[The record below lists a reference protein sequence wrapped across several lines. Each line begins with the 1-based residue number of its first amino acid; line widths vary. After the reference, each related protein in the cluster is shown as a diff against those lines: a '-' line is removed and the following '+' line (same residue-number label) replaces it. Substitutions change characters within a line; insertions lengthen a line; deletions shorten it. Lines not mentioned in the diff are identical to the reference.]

1 MALMLEIKKLE
12 KGMVEIKGEIESE
25 VFESFRDKA
34 LKHLGEHVKVDG
46 FRPGHI
52 PANVVEKNVGEMAV
66 LEEMAQMA
74 LSKQYPKILE
84 ENKIDAIGY
93 PRINITKLAKGNPL
107 GFTITVA
114 TLPEIKLA
122 DYKSIAKD
130 FNKTEVKV
138 EVTDAEIEGV
148 MKNVKM
154 MKAKEDAKGAEIPAD
169 APLPELDDKYIKKL
183 GGFDDLADFKTKI
196 TENIRGEKE
205 FRAKDKRRLEIIEK
219 IIEKTPIDVPDVLVD
234 SEIAKM
240 QSKMKAD
247 IEGMGMKYDDYMKN
261 LGKTPEDMKKDW
273 RENAEKRAKL
283 QLVVAEIAKAEKIK
297 APSESVNEEVKKVMS
312 TYDDVD
318 ENNARAYIESVLENE
333 EVMKFLESQK

>member
-1 MALMLEIKKLE
+1 MTEINKLE
-12 KGMVEIKGEIESE
+12 KGMVEIKGEIEME
-25 VFESFRDKA
+25 IFESFRDKA

-52 PANVVEKNVGEMAV
+52 PANVVEKNVGEMAI

-122 DYKSIAKD
+122 DYKSIAKEL
-130 FNKTEVKV
+130 NKEEIKI
-138 EVTDAEIEGV
+138 EVTDAELEGV
-148 MKNVKM
+148 IKNVQT
-154 MKAKEDAKGAEIPAD
+154 MKQKEDAKGAEIPEGT
-169 APLPELDDKYIKKL
+169 PLPDLDDEYVKKL
-183 GGFDDLADFKTKI
+183 GGFENLSDFKAKVK
-196 TENIRGEKE
+196 ENMRSEKE
-205 FRAKDKRRLEIIEK
+205 FRAKDKLRLSIIEK
-219 IIEKTPIDVPDVLVD
+219 IIEGTPMEVPDVLID

-240 QSKMKAD
+240 EAKMKAD
-247 IEGMGMKYDDYMKN
+247 IEAMGMKYDDYVKN
-261 LGKTPEDMKKDW
+261 IGKSPEDMKKDW
-273 RENAEKRAKL
+273 RANAEKRAKL
-283 QLVVAEIAKAEKIK
+283 QLVVAEIAKAENIK
-297 APSESVNEEVKKVMS
+297 APAEAVEAEVKKVMLA
-312 TYDDVD
+312 YDDVD

-333 EVMKFLESQK
+333 EVMKFLEGQK

>member
-1 MALMLEIKKLE
+1 MVEIKKLD
-12 KGMVEIKGEIESE
+12 KGMVEIKGEIEADI
-25 VFESFRDKA
+25 FESFRAVA
-34 LKHLGEHVKVDG
+34 LKNLGEHIKVDG

-52 PANVVEKNVGEMAV
+52 PANVVEKNVNEMAI

-74 LSKQYPKILE
+74 LSKQYPKILAD
-84 ENKIDAIGY
+84 NKIDAIGY

-107 GFTITVA
+107 GFSIVIA

-130 FNKTEVKV
+130 SNKDEAKIEVG
-138 EVTDAEIEGV
+138 DAELEAVI
-148 MKNVKM
+148 KNVRM
-154 MKAKEDAKGAEIPAD
+154 MKQKEEAKGAEIPAD
-169 APLPELDDKYIKKL
+169 APLPDLDDEYVKKL
-183 GGFDDLADFKTKI
+183 GGFEDLADFKIKI
-196 TENIRGEKE
+196 SENIRSEKE

-219 IIEKTPIDVPDVLVD
+219 IIEKTPIDVPEVLID
-234 SEIAKM
+234 SEIMKM
-240 QSKMKAD
+240 ESKMKAD
-247 IEGMGMKYDDYMKN
+247 IEGVGLKYDDYMKN

-283 QLVVAEIAKAEKIK
+283 QLVVAEIAKAENLK
-297 APSESVNEEVKKVMS
+297 APKEAVEAEVKKVMEN
-312 TYDDVD
+312 YKDVD

>member
-1 MALMLEIKKLE
+1 MLEIKKLE
-12 KGMVEIKGEIESE
+12 KGMVEIKGEIDAD
-25 VFESFRDKA
+25 VFESFRERA

-46 FRPGHI
+46 FRPGHT

-74 LSKQYPKILE
+74 LSKSYPQILID
-84 ENKIDAIGY
+84 NKIDAIGY

-107 GFTITVA
+107 GYTITVA

-122 DYKSIAKD
+122 DYKSIAKEL
-130 FNKTEVKV
+130 NKEEIKIEVS
-138 EVTDAEIEGV
+138 DAELEGV
-148 MKNVKM
+148 IKNVQT
-154 MKAKEDAKGAEIPAD
+154 MKQKEDAKGAEIPEG
-169 APLPELDDKYIKKL
+169 APLTELDDEYVKKL
-183 GGFDDLADFKTKI
+183 GGFENLSDFKAKVK
-196 TENIRGEKE
+196 ENMRSEKE
-205 FRAKDKRRLEIIEK
+205 FRAKDKRRLSIIEK
-219 IIEKTPIDVPDVLVD
+219 IIEGTPMEVPDVLID

-240 QSKMKAD
+240 EAKMKTD
-247 IEGMGMKYDDYMKN
+247 IEAMGMKYDDYVKN
-261 LGKTPEDMKKDW
+261 IGKSSEDMKKDW

-297 APSESVNEEVKKVMS
+297 APKESVDAEVKKVMS

>member
-1 MALMLEIKKLE
+1 
-12 KGMVEIKGEIESE
+12 MVEIKGEIDAD
-25 VFESFRDKA
+25 VFESFRERA

-74 LSKQYPKILE
+74 LSKSYPQILID
-84 ENKIDAIGY
+84 NKIDAIGY

-107 GFTITVA
+107 GYTITVA

-122 DYKSIAKD
+122 DYKSIAKEL
-130 FNKTEVKV
+130 NKEEIKIEVS
-138 EVTDAEIEGV
+138 DAELEDVI
-148 MKNVKM
+148 KNVQT
-154 MKAKEDAKGAEIPAD
+154 MKQKEDAKGAEIPEG
-169 APLPELDDKYIKKL
+169 APLPELDDEYVKKL
-183 GGFDDLADFKTKI
+183 GGFENLSDFKAKVK
-196 TENIRGEKE
+196 ENMRSEKE
-205 FRAKDKRRLEIIEK
+205 FRAKDKRRLSIIEK
-219 IIEKTPIDVPDVLVD
+219 IIEGTPMEVPDVLID

-240 QSKMKAD
+240 EAKMKTD
-247 IEGMGMKYDDYMKN
+247 IEAMGMKYEDYVKN
-261 LGKTPEDMKKDW
+261 IGKSSENMKKDW

-297 APSESVNEEVKKVMS
+297 APKESVDAEVKKVMS